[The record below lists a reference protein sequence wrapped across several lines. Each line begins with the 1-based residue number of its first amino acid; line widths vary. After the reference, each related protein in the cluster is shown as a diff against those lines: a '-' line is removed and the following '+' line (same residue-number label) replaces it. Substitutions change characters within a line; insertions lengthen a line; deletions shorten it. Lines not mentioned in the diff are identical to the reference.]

1 MPERNVSRQLYRQ
14 ATRRMSIQVNPESRH
29 HQTEFTTLILPHL
42 QTALNQFRDVAG
54 VVYLLACA
62 MVLLVNRSRI

>member
-1 MPERNVSRQLYRQ
+1 
-14 ATRRMSIQVNPESRH
+14 MSIQVNPESRH

-42 QTALNQFRDVAG
+42 HTALNQFRDVAG